1 MILAALLAFAALL
14 DGVRLLLWQYRAD
27 PALRSTPWRLA
38 LLLVAQPILAAT
50 LYAMFEPPAIGGD
63 RATLVVLTRGAAF
76 DLAQAGGDR
85 VIALPGAPTLAGA
98 DRVPDLA
105 TALRRHPGV
114 ARLHIVGDGLDP
126 RDRDAAEGRAVDF
139 QAPSPPR
146 GLVRIDPPGR
156 IAPGAA
162 FALGGAVAGVAGG
175 TVELIDPAGRR
186 VDVASVGP
194 DGGYRLGGTVRA
206 AGAALFTVRLRDS
219 GRALVEDA
227 AVPLIVVADPPPAV
241 LLLAGAPGPEIKY
254 LRRWAT
260 DAGLT
265 LRVRSSAG
273 GGILLGDAAEP
284 LTAATLQRYDLV
296 ILDERSWAG
305 LGAGERAALDQAVA
319 GGLGLL
325 LRVTGPLPDA
335 VRRQWQGLGLTV
347 AGGGETV
354 AVAPATA
361 APDAEATAAR
371 RGPGTTDAAS
381 TIVAGGEPVDLAR
394 RAVIVG
400 GDALVPLLRD
410 ARGTPLAYWRAR
422 GRGRVGLWA
431 LDDSFALVLSGRG
444 DLHGDYWGGAIA
456 TLARP
461 RGDPV
466 PAIDPLARAGQ
477 RVVLCGGAARARV
490 IAPDGTVASPVADP
504 ASGCAALWP
513 ARAGWYRLAFADPK
527 APPQLFYVYQAD
539 ALPGVRA
546 AETARA
552 TARLAA
558 DARTAAAHLG
568 AISRTGPSWPWF
580 LLWLALSTGLWW
592 FERSRFGRSGAGTG
606 TSSRT

>member
-1 MILAALLAFAALL
+1 MILAVLLALAALL
-14 DGVRLLLWQYRAD
+14 GCVRLLLWQRRAD
-27 PALRSTPWRLA
+27 PSSRSQPWRFA
-38 LLLVAQPILAAT
+38 LLLVAQPILAVV
-50 LYAMFEPPAIGGD
+50 LHAMFVPPAIGGD
-63 RATLVVLTRGAAF
+63 RATLVVLTRGATF
-76 DLAQAGGDR
+76 DLAQASGDR
-85 VIALPGAPTLAGA
+85 VVALPGAPTPAGA
-98 DRVPDLA
+98 EQVPDLA
-105 TALRRHPGV
+105 TALRRDPGG
-114 ARLHIVGDGLDP
+114 ARLHIVGNGLDP
-126 RDRDAAEGRAVDF
+126 RDRDAAAGHAIDF
-139 QAPSPPR
+139 QAPPPPR

-156 IAPGAA
+156 VAPGAA

-186 VDVASVGP
+186 VDVTPVGP
-194 DGGYRLGGTVRA
+194 DGGYRLGGTARA

-227 AVPLIVVADPPPAV
+227 AVPLIVAADPPPAV

-265 LRVRSSAG
+265 LRVESSAG
-273 GGILLGDAAEP
+273 GGILLGDAPEP
-284 LTAATLQRYDLV
+284 LTVATLQRYDLV

-305 LGAGERAALDQAVA
+305 LGAGERAALGQAVA

-335 VRRQWQGLGLTV
+335 VRRQWQALGLTV

-354 AVAPATA
+354 AVAPAAA
-361 APDAEATAAR
+361 APDAEAAAAR
-371 RGPGTTDAAS
+371 RGPGTTDAPS

-394 RAVIVG
+394 RAVAVG
-400 GDALVPLLRD
+400 GDALVPSLRD
-410 ARGTPLAYWRAR
+410 ARGAPFAHWRAR
-422 GRGRVGLWA
+422 GRGRVGLWT

-461 RGDPV
+461 RGDPA

-477 RVVLCGGAARARV
+477 RLMLCGGAARARV
-490 IAPDGTVASPVADP
+490 IAPDGSVASAVADP

-513 ARAGWYRLAFADPK
+513 ARAGWYRLAFADTK
-527 APPQLFYVYQAD
+527 ALSQAFHVYPAD

-546 AETARA
+546 VETAQA

-558 DARTAAAHLG
+558 DAKTVAAHPD
-568 AISRTGPSWPWF
+568 ATSRPGPSWPWF

-592 FERSRFGRSGAGTG
+592 FERSRFGRSGAGT
-606 TSSRT
+606 SSRT